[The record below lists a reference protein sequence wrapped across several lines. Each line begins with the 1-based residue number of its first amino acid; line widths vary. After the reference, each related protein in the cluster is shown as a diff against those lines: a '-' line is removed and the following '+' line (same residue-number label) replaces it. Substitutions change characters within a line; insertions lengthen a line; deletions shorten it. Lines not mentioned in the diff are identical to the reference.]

1 VRVTATSP
9 GQELPRRSWRRF
21 LTWLVVLASSLYLG
35 LLGLLLWFEDRLVF
49 RPTPAREDWAEPPLA
64 RVQDVSLTSADGT
77 RLHAWWCPTEPWQPA
92 QGAVLYC
99 HGNAGNVSDCGRP
112 LLEWQ
117 QPPLPQA
124 VFLIDYPGYGRSEG
138 APSEAGCYAAA
149 DAAYDWLA
157 EIQQVPPERI
167 LLFGRSL
174 GGGVVT
180 DLARRRPHRA
190 LVLCSTFSSMP
201 DMATRLFPFLPGRWL
216 MHNQFDN
223 LAKIS
228 HCRRPVFITHS
239 SGDQLIPISQAERLF
254 AAANEPKE
262 LFRVEGLAHDRQS
275 PELYER
281 LKRFLDEVERQE
293 PLPVPTEQ

>member
-1 VRVTATSP
+1 
-9 GQELPRRSWRRF
+9 
-21 LTWLVVLASSLYLG
+21 
-35 LLGLLLWFEDRLVF
+35 
-49 RPTPAREDWAEPPLA
+49 
-64 RVQDVSLTSADGT
+64 
-77 RLHAWWCPTEPWQPA
+77 
-92 QGAVLYC
+92 
-99 HGNAGNVSDCGRP
+99 
-112 LLEWQ
+112 LEWQ

-124 VFLIDYPGYGRSEG
+124 VLLIDYPGYGRSEG

-149 DAAYDWLA
+149 DAAYDWLT
-157 EIQQVPPERI
+157 EIQQVAPERI

-174 GGGVVT
+174 GGGIVT

-223 LAKIS
+223 LAKIP
-228 HCRRPVFITHS
+228 HCRRPVFIAHS
-239 SGDQLIPISQAERLF
+239 SADQLIPISQAERLF

-275 PELYER
+275 PELYEK
-281 LKRFLDEVERQE
+281 LKRFLDEVERQD
-293 PLPVPTEQ
+293 PTQAPTKQ